1 MGQDFLCNVEK
12 PLFSLASLLKRI
24 CTKKIIYS
32 KNFYFCCNSKTFFIG
47 HKLINKWHSYQRKLG
62 WLNFLVSIEKTLFI
76 RVFLLK
82 LMVFN
87 LKQCII

>member
-32 KNFYFCCNSKTFFIG
+32 KKFTFVVILKLFIG

-76 RVFLLK
+76 RVFFIK
-82 LMVFN
+82 TYGI
-87 LKQCII
+87 QS